1 MKTNF
6 RNNSTKAFFYLLIIL
21 FAVSNLPAQ
30 SIIDPNAEAE
40 IIASNIGQPEGP
52 IWVEGTGLLF
62 SDIKAA
68 KIYKWVSGNSSTVY
82 IEKSDSTNGLALDLQ
97 GRLIA
102 GQMGKRRI
110 VRFETDGSQT
120 DLASKY
126 MGKRFNSPNDL
137 VMKSDGSIFF
147 TDPDFNIPGGPS
159 KKELSFQGIYRI
171 SPTGNIQLLDDTF
184 DKPNGICF
192 SPDEKKLYVNE
203 SPKGEIYVWDV
214 VNDTAITN
222 KKLFAKHRY
231 GGYAD
236 GMKTDPDGNI
246 YCTGPKGIDVFAPN
260 GTSIGFIQLPNN
272 NSASN
277 IAWGEADGKTL
288 FVTCGGQNKPV
299 YKIRPLFTGINNN
312 EGNVLPNEF
321 KLEQNYPNP
330 FNPQTTI
337 GYNLPE
343 DSKVSLIIYDTLGN
357 EITTLINEFKPA
369 GNYTIQLSAHNLQ
382 LASGIYFYKLST
394 RNLSMTK
401 KMVYLQ

>member
-1 MKTNF
+1 MKNNF
-6 RNNSTKAFFYLLIIL
+6 RNNSTKAFFYLFIL
-21 FAVSNLPAQ
+21 FFASGFLSAQ
-30 SIIDPNAEAE
+30 SILDPNAQAE
-40 IIASNIGQPEGP
+40 IIATNIGQPEGP
-52 IWVEGTGLLF
+52 VWVEGTGLLF

-68 KIYKWVSGNSSTVY
+68 KIYKWVTGNSSTVY
-82 IEKSDSTNGLALDLQ
+82 MDKSDSTNGLALDLQ

-126 MGKRFNSPNDL
+126 MDKRFNSPNDL

-147 TDPDFNIPGGPS
+147 TDPDFNIPGGPT

-171 SPTGNIQLLDDTF
+171 SPTGSLQLLDTLS
-184 DKPNGICF
+184 KPNGICF

-214 VNDTAITN
+214 VNDTAIAN

-236 GMKTDPDGNI
+236 GMKTDPDGNL
-246 YCTGPKGIDVFAPN
+246 YCTGPKGIDVFSPN

-288 FVTCGGQNKPV
+288 FITCGGQNKPV
-299 YKIRPLFTGINNN
+299 YKIRPLLTGINNK
-312 EGNVLPNEF
+312 EGNVLPKEF

-337 GYNLPE
+337 GYNIPE
-343 DSKVSLIIYDTLGN
+343 NSKVSLIVYDSLGK
-357 EITTLINEFKPA
+357 EITTLVDEYKNA
-369 GNYTIQLSAHNLQ
+369 GSYSAHLSANNFQLS
-382 LASGIYFYKLST
+382 SGIYFYKLTAGKFS
-394 RNLSMTK
+394 STK
-401 KMVYLQ
+401 KMIYLR

>member
-1 MKTNF
+1 M
-6 RNNSTKAFFYLLIIL
+6 
-21 FAVSNLPAQ
+21 
-30 SIIDPNAEAE
+30 
-40 IIASNIGQPEGP
+40 
-52 IWVEGTGLLF
+52 
-62 SDIKAA
+62 
-68 KIYKWVSGNSSTVY
+68 
-82 IEKSDSTNGLALDLQ
+82 EKSDSTNGLALDLQ

-110 VRFETDGSQT
+110 VRFENNGTQT

-126 MGKRFNSPNDL
+126 MDKRFNSPNDL

-147 TDPDFNIPGGPS
+147 TDPDFNIPGGPT

-171 SPTGNIQLLDDTF
+171 SPNGNIQLLDDTF

-214 VNDTAITN
+214 VNDTAVAN

-236 GMKTDPDGNI
+236 GMKTDADGNL
-246 YCTGPKGIDVFAPN
+246 YCTGPKGIDVFSPD

-277 IAWGEADGKTL
+277 IAWGETDGKTL

-299 YKIRPLFTGINNN
+299 YRIRPLITNIDDH
-312 EGNVLPNEF
+312 EGNVLPKEF

-343 DSKVSLIIYDTLGN
+343 DSKVSLIVYDTLGK
-357 EITTLINEFKPA
+357 EVTTLVNEYKHA
-369 GNYTIQLSAHNLQ
+369 GNYFVRLSANDFQ
-382 LASGIYFYKLST
+382 LASGIYFYKLTAGKFS
-394 RNLSMTK
+394 RTK
-401 KMVYLQ
+401 KMIYLQ